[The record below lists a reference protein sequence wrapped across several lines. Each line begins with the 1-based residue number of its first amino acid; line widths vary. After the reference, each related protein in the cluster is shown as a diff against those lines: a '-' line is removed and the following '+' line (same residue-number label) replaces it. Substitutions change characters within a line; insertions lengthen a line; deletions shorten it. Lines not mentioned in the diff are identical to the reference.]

1 MMGVGS
7 GDAGREEA
15 VEVDA
20 APPERRNGAQER
32 LGLGLGAGAG
42 VGFGAGA
49 GEGTGSGGV
58 SCREREPRRRPD
70 CEGVGDVSPDEG
82 RRGLCPDLRWLL

>member
-1 MMGVGS
+1 MGVGS

-15 VEVDA
+15 VETDA
-20 APPERRNGAQER
+20 APPEMRNGAQER

-42 VGFGAGA
+42 VGLGAGT
-49 GEGTGSGGV
+49 GTGSGGV
-58 SCREREPRRRPD
+58 SCRERESRRRPD
-70 CEGVGDVSPDEG
+70 ACEGVGEVSPGEG